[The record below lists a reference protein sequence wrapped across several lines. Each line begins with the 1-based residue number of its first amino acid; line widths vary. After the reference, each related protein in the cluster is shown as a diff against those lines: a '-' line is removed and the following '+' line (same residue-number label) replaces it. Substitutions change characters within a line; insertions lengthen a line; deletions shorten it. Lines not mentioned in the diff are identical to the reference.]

1 MDIAPIG
8 GIRIFSPGTPLK
20 ADNTAPRFE
29 IGASTRTGEE
39 KYSASRQT
47 PDRGLEEADSESQA
61 AEPDAQADEALAAP
75 EDATSGTTINI
86 VA

>member
-20 ADNTAPRFE
+20 ADSTAPRFE
-29 IGASTRTGEE
+29 IGASTRADEE
-39 KYSASRQT
+39 KYSSSRQT
-47 PDRGLEEADSESQA
+47 PDRGLEDEEAETPA
-61 AEPDAQADEALAAP
+61 AEPEAQADDALAAP
-75 EDATSGTTINI
+75 DDPASGTTINI

>member
-39 KYSASRQT
+39 KYSSSRQSS
-47 PDRGLEEADSESQA
+47 DRGLEEEDPESA
-61 AEPDAQADEALAAP
+61 TEEPEAETEEVLAAP